1 MKKSLITGVLLL
13 ISGIILNTA
22 GNAGGNTTAAA
33 DNPAPASEWDSLVEA
48 LIWVESR
55 GDASAVNPRTGATG
69 ILQIMPIYVKDA
81 NRLQNDTEFTLA
93 DRLSP
98 EKSMEMFRI
107 IQQHY
112 NPGRDIH
119 KAIHLHNPK
128 AGQSYADAVLAR
140 MEEQTGHRPS

>member
-22 GNAGGNTTAAA
+22 GNSGGNTTAAA
-33 DNPAPASEWDSLVEA
+33 DNPAPASEWDALVEA

-55 GDASAVNPRTGATG
+55 GDASAVNPHTGATG
-69 ILQIMPIYVKDA
+69 ILQIMPIYVEDA

-98 EKSMEMFRI
+98 ERSMEMFRI

>member
-1 MKKSLITGVLLL
+1 MKKYITGMLLF
-13 ISGIILNTA
+13 ISGALLGAA
-22 GNAGGNTTAAA
+22 GAAVRA
-33 DNPAPASEWDSLVEA
+33 VPASPEETSSESEWDALVEA